1 MKTVARSLKIH
12 MKIAPLVGRKDFE
25 GALRILEG
33 ELTGTDEDKPY
44 IEMVAHCHLWSGNQE
59 KAIEMAKKALALN
72 PSSFEMPRM
81 LSQIYAER
89 EDHEQAIKYVKN
101 GLSNYPSEDLPA
113 PPKWAFSLLKL
124 AGIFSARWKRVEE
137 ATKEDLRDP
146 DKDRREWQAW
156 AKDYLAWYDESLK
169 K

>member
-1 MKTVARSLKIH
+1 
-12 MKIAPLVGRKDFE
+12 LVGRKDYE

-33 ELTGTDEDKPY
+33 ELTGTDDDKPY
-44 IEMVAHCHLWSGNQE
+44 IEMVAHCHLWSGNKE
-59 KAIEMAKKALALN
+59 KAIETAKKALALN
-72 PSSFEMPRM
+72 PASFEMPRM

-101 GLSNYPSEDLPA
+101 GLINYPSEDLPA

-124 AGIFSARWKRVEE
+124 AGKFSARWKHVEE
-137 ATKEDLRDP
+137 ATKEDFRDQ
-146 DKDRREWQAW
+146 DKARREWQVW
-156 AKDYLAWYDESLK
+156 AIEYLAWYDEALK